1 MKNHIIFI
9 SQVYDVPYVYP
20 LSLWSTLTYVRAAP
34 LLTLILDEVE
44 IVLTFY
50 ETYIKL
56 WLLNFNVY

>member
-1 MKNHIIFI
+1 MKSHIIFI
-9 SQVYDVPYVYP
+9 TEVYDVYP
-20 LSLWSTLTYVRAAP
+20 LSLWSPLTYVRAAP

>member
-9 SQVYDVPYVYP
+9 TEVYDVPDVHP
-20 LSLWSTLTYVRAAP
+20 LSLWSPLTYVRAAP